1 MEDTY
6 KPSDKKNEAK
16 CEYPIV
22 REKKGVQRRPR
33 RRHIVT
39 RRRGETIRGV
49 SGSRSVLEREV
60 ASVAWKLLL

>member
-33 RRHIVT
+33 R
-39 RRRGETIRGV
+39 
-49 SGSRSVLEREV
+49 
-60 ASVAWKLLL
+60 